1 MSKNKQ
7 SIKPIDKPDYTYWQ
21 ALYMAFYSRRLYID
35 VLKRWRGLGVGY
47 FVLLISV
54 ISIPWTID
62 YTEQFV
68 RYFDE
73 EIVFP
78 FEHMPLLTIQNG
90 EASID
95 KPMPYFVKSK
105 TGSNVIEIDTS
116 GDVQAFPEQYPT
128 LMALITKDKI
138 YYRAPKIGIFS
149 KYASSTAGDKISTHA
164 FDKADNEVFSGRD
177 WIATSK
183 LGMLKTYAAV
193 FIYPLILGVF
203 LGIYAVYNV
212 ILSSIGRLISITV
225 LKYKITFR
233 DSFRL
238 AWVASTAPL
247 MFVTVLQRLGFNMD
261 GSGPYYVGLVACY
274 FAFAI
279 IGVKR
284 ESQTM
289 VRW

>member
-1 MSKNKQ
+1 MRNKNQ
-7 SIKPIDKPDYTYWQ
+7 RIKLINQPDYTYWQ
-21 ALYMAFYSRRLYID
+21 ALYMAFYSRRLFID
-35 VLKRWRGLGVGY
+35 VLKRWRGFGVGY
-47 FVLLISV
+47 FLLLISV
-54 ISIPWTID
+54 VSIPWTID
-62 YTEQFV
+62 YTEQFI
-68 RYFDE
+68 RYFNE
-73 EIVFP
+73 EIIFP

-105 TGSNVIEIDTS
+105 TGSNVIEIDTT
-116 GDVQAFPEQYPT
+116 GDVRAFPEQYPT

-138 YYRAPKIGIFS
+138 YYRAPKIGLFS
-149 KYASSTAGDKISTHA
+149 KYSLSTASDKVSTHT
-164 FDKADNEVFSGRD
+164 FDKGDNEVFLGRD
-177 WIATSK
+177 WVATSK

-193 FIYPLILGVF
+193 FIYPLVVGVF
-203 LGIYAVYNV
+203 LGIYSVYNV
-212 ILSSIGRLISITV
+212 ILSSIGRLISIV
-225 LKYKITFR
+225 ILKYKITFR

-238 AWVASTAPL
+238 SWVASTAPL
-247 MFVTVLQRLGFNMD
+247 MLVTVLQRLGFNMD
-261 GSGPYYVGLVACY
+261 GSAPYYVGLVACY